1 MYLYFSTMAL
11 AIKVCSNQPIRIDT
25 NLWWPTLGAT
35 MMGKCIRHKKL
46 ALALVSTALFAAQPA
61 AADTIQLNSFWAGS
75 GSVSIQFSGV
85 NWHDGTPVVNLNE
98 SGGAGGFKTYNLTTD
113 PLRTNAFQSWCV
125 DIFHGFSFVVD
136 ALDVLK
142 PASIALAGSAA
153 TSPTAFSQQAAT
165 DLGRLYTNHHAA
177 VDLTTSSNANEAAF
191 QLAVWEI
198 VNERNGA
205 YSLSGGDFRATGTGS
220 ALATTW
226 LNELSTAS
234 ASQYTASI
242 WTVQNTLTAGHGYA
256 QDVAVFSK
264 IPAIPEPETYAMF
277 AAGLG
282 LLGFAARRRKL

>member
-1 MYLYFSTMAL
+1 
-11 AIKVCSNQPIRIDT
+11 
-25 NLWWPTLGAT
+25 
-35 MMGKCIRHKKL
+35 MMGKCIRHRRL
-46 ALALVSTALFAAQPA
+46 ALALASTALFAAQPA
-61 AADTIQLNSFWAGS
+61 AADVIQLNSFWAGS
-75 GSVSIQFSGV
+75 GSVSIQFSGI
-85 NWHDGTPVVNLNE
+85 NWHNGIQVNNLNE
-98 SGGAGGFKTYNLTTD
+98 SGGAGGFKTYNLNTD

-125 DIFHGFSFVVD
+125 DIFHGFSFVVN

-142 PASIALAGSAA
+142 PANIALAGSSP

-177 VDLTTSSNANEAAF
+177 VDLTSSSGTNEAAF
-191 QLAVWEI
+191 QLAIWEI
-198 VNERNGA
+198 VNERSGA
-205 YSLSGGDFRATGTGS
+205 YSLTLGDFKATGSGTSG

-242 WTVQNTLTAGHGYA
+242 WMVQNTLTTGHGYA

-264 IPAIPEPETYAMF
+264 IPAVPEPETYAMF

-282 LLGFAARRRKL
+282 LLGFAARRRNRVV